1 MIPNDLWMT
10 QTVGFCFRMVSIFIF
25 YRSSPVRKTIIYFP
39 GVREMLSQ
47 ASRCAVCSEA
57 FLNTWLECVKFVK
70 AHGVSCF
77 TLIIVFKHLLFRKI
91 IQWYFFNGS
100 GRN

>member
-1 MIPNDLWMT
+1 M
-10 QTVGFCFRMVSIFIF
+10 
-25 YRSSPVRKTIIYFP
+25 IIYFP

-70 AHGVSCF
+70 ADSVSI
-77 TLIIVFKHLLFRKI
+77 LRSFRVTD
-91 IQWYFFNGS
+91 IQLSPNCICGKLVISSNF
-100 GRN
+100 

>member
-1 MIPNDLWMT
+1 M
-10 QTVGFCFRMVSIFIF
+10 
-25 YRSSPVRKTIIYFP
+25 YFP

-70 AHGVSCF
+70 AKQVS
-77 TLIIVFKHLLFRKI
+77 FKLLLTQVSFEK
-91 IQWYFFNGS
+91 G
-100 GRN
+100 